1 MSSSPADAA
10 PNPGPGASGSP
21 TDAAPTRNLGTSFST
36 ADAELTR
43 RLGIVDSHNDF
54 ATAIAARRASGV
66 FDSLAT
72 FWLPQFRAGG
82 VSLVVAPI
90 WISSLF
96 VPEGAL
102 RRAIQVIDGLCQEI
116 EACGDQIELVRSWAQ
131 IQRVR
136 AEGKVGVL
144 LAFEG
149 AEPLGH
155 DLAALRLFYAGGLR
169 MMSLTWSRRNAFGD
183 GAWENASRGGLTR
196 LGRQAVAEMNRLG
209 IVVDVS
215 HASDQTARDVLELA
229 SRPVVASHSNARAL
243 REHPRNLPDDLLRAI
258 AATGGVIAVTA
269 VPSFIA
275 DTPGTVPGWVD
286 HLEHVVEV
294 AGIEHVGIG
303 ADFIEEVRA
312 ASGILEMAAWGP
324 DWGPEMAPFEGMTN
338 PEHLP
343 ALTAEL
349 QRRGFNEADL
359 ARIFHENYYRVFR
372 GVL

>member
-1 MSSSPADAA
+1 MLFSP
-10 PNPGPGASGSP
+10 
-21 TDAAPTRNLGTSFST
+21 

-43 RLGIVDSHNDF
+43 RIGIVDSHNDF
-54 ATAIAARRASGV
+54 ATGIAARRAGGV

-72 FWLPQFRAGG
+72 YWVPQFQAGG
-82 VSLVVAPI
+82 VALVVAPI

-102 RRAIQVIDGLCQEI
+102 RRAIVVIDGLCREI
-116 EACGDQIELVRSWAQ
+116 EACSEQIELVCSWAD
-131 IQRVR
+131 IDRVH
-136 AEGKVGVL
+136 AAGKVGVL

-155 DLAALRLFYAGGLR
+155 DLAALRLFYAAGLR

-215 HASDQTARDVLELA
+215 HASDQTARDVLEIA
-229 SRPVVASHSNARAL
+229 EGPVIASHSNARAL
-243 REHPRNLPDDLLRAI
+243 REHPRNMPDDLLRAV
-258 AATGGVIAVTA
+258 ARTGGVIGVTA
-269 VPSFIA
+269 VPSFISDRPA
-275 DTPGTVPGWVD
+275 TIAAWVD

-312 ASGILEMAAWGP
+312 AGGILEVSAWAP
-324 DWGPEMAPFEGMTN
+324 DFGPEMAPFEGMVG
-338 PEHLP
+338 PPDLP

-349 QRRGFNEADL
+349 QRRGFSTADL
-359 ARIFHENYYRVFR
+359 TRVFHDNYFRVFR
-372 GVL
+372 TVL